1 MATTKP
7 NSVIP
12 FKSNKFGQNV
22 YAMITDTQ
30 KRQQIL
36 SRIYRM
42 PLDKL
47 TELDNFL
54 SKLELEMNK
63 KSKNLSFAGA
73 WQDLD
78 DSLFSEFTD
87 DLISKRESNNRR
99 NNE

>member
-1 MATTKP
+1 
-7 NSVIP
+7 
-12 FKSNKFGQNV
+12 
-22 YAMITDTQ
+22 MITDTQ

-47 TELDNFL
+47 TELDDFL
-54 SKLELEMNK
+54 SKLELEINK

-73 WQDLD
+73 WQDMD

-87 DLISKRESNNRR
+87 DLISKRASNRRR